1 MLPYTT
7 HKLYFKIA
15 AVCLL
20 VITWLAGD
28 NLAAGLIGLII
39 FGLVSSVNVAILVF
53 GWSWAFG
60 ENQLY

>member
-7 HKLYFKIA
+7 HKLYFKMA
-15 AVCLL
+15 ALCLM
-20 VITWLAGD
+20 VFILALE
-28 NLAAGLIGLII
+28 NLAAGLMGLII
-39 FGLVSSVNVAILVF
+39 FGLASSVNVAILVF